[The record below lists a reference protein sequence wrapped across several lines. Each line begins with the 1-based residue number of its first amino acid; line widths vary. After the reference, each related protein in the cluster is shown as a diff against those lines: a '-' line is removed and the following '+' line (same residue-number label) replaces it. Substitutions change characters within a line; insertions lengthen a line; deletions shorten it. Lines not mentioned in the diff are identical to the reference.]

1 MYYDAL
7 KTFVTVVEE
16 KSFTKAAEKLLI
28 SQPSVSVHIKNLE
41 KEFQTSLF
49 LRSPKLLKITPS
61 GEILYDRAKQMI
73 QIYEHT
79 KRDIYEHHH
88 LVKGSLTI
96 GASFTIGEY
105 VLPSLLA
112 ELRKQYPDINVNV
125 TIGNTKEIAQLVRHF
140 KLDVGLIEGQT
151 DDHELHIEPFMD
163 DELVIV
169 SPVAHP
175 LANKKQIQIDD
186 LQNEMWV
193 AREKGSGT
201 REYLDLVIQSNG
213 LKMKSMLTIS
223 SNQGVKE
230 AVMQNL
236 GLSVLS
242 ISSIK
247 QDVEQNNL
255 AILQVDTDPFKRRF
269 SYIYPLSSGHKK
281 VVELFL
287 QLLTKR

>member
-7 KTFVTVVEE
+7 KTFVSVVEE
-16 KSFTKAAEKLLI
+16 QSFTKAAEKLMI

-49 LRSPKLLKITPS
+49 LRSPKMLKITPS

-88 LVKGSLTI
+88 RVKGMLTI

-105 VLPSLLA
+105 ILPSFLA
-112 ELRKQYPDINVNV
+112 KLREQYPDIDVEV

-140 KLDVGLIEGQT
+140 KVDVGLIEGHT
-151 DDHELHIEPFMD
+151 EESDLHIQSFMD
-163 DELVIV
+163 DELAIV
-169 SPVAHP
+169 ASVDHP
-175 LANKKQIQIDD
+175 LAQLKKVEIDD
-186 LQNEMWV
+186 LQNQRWV

-201 REYLDLVIQSNG
+201 REYLDHVLMSNG

-223 SNQGVKE
+223 SNQGIKE
-230 AVMQNL
+230 AIVHNL
-236 GLSVLS
+236 GMSVLS
-242 ISSIK
+242 LCAIKEDVAQKHLSILN
-247 QDVEQNNL
+247 VNT
-255 AILQVDTDPFKRRF
+255 APFKRRF
-269 SYIYPLSSGHKK
+269 S
-281 VVELFL
+281 
-287 QLLTKR
+287 